1 MRGYLF
7 LEKNWKWKLLS
18 HVRLFAIP
26 WNSPGQNTGVGSLF
40 LLQGIFPTQGLS
52 LGLPHCQQILHQLSH
67 KGIPWERCQLIHVE
81 GIMEIE
87 KSLLGYHHILD
98 WFRQKLFVSDG
109 TESPCN
115 VGDPSLIPGSGR
127 CIPWRRAWLPTPVFL
142 PGELRGQR
150 SLAGYSPWGRKEL
163 VTSD

>member
-1 MRGYLF
+1 MLVAQSCPTFCNRTDYSPPDSSVYGILQARILEWIAILFSRGSSWPRDWAQVF
-7 LEKNWKWKLLS
+7 S
-18 HVRLFAIP
+18 
-26 WNSPGQNTGVGSLF
+26 
-40 LLQGIFPTQGLS
+40 
-52 LGLPHCQQILHQLSH
+52 HCQQILHQLSH

-142 PGELRGQR
+142 PGELHGQR
-150 SLAGYSPWGRKEL
+150 SLAGYSPWDRKEL
-163 VTSD
+163 DTSD